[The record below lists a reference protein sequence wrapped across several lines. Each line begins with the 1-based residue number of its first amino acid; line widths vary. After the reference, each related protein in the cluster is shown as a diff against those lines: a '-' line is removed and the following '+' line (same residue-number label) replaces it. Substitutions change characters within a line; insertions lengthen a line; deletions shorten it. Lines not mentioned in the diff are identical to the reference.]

1 MSYAAKSTVAPPF
14 RIRTKFYPNSRT
26 PRNSFSG
33 V

>member
-1 MSYAAKSTVAPPF
+1 MSSTAKSSGTPPF

-26 PRNSFSG
+26 PCNSFSG